1 MRGRSVAAKPAPRRR
16 RSSSVP
22 VGSFATAHR
31 CASLVDS
38 AYDVGPT
45 GRGGE
50 RCCQCGAHGRGR
62 ARLGSGLRGPDT
74 TVFRVEAPGRCGV
87 CSEYLGIDT
96 TAGSCP
102 PAVSCC

>member
-1 MRGRSVAAKPAPRRR
+1 VFPSRQVRRECGQGPEDAR
-16 RSSSVP
+16 P
-22 VGSFATAHR
+22 VG
-31 CASLVDS
+31 
-38 AYDVGPT
+38 
-45 GRGGE
+45 
-50 RCCQCGAHGRGR
+50 CCEAGGR

-74 TVFRVEAPGRCGV
+74 TVLRVEAPRRCGV